1 VPTLRSRPALLVVR
15 RLAVPMLVLAALAL
29 AVAGCGGDGSSDAA
43 DLVGTYTTTL
53 GPSGPELK
61 EPNPPGRWQ
70 LLLTSPTEAYFQP
83 PEGTSFPVGNPV
95 VTEDGRITF
104 APDSGCPTQTGAA
117 GDGTYTW
124 SLDGDTLSFTEVDDT
139 CRDRVFVLTSQP
151 WTRAEEG

>member
-1 VPTLRSRPALLVVR
+1 VTTLHSRPSWLGLR
-15 RLAVPMLVLAALAL
+15 RLAVSALVLAALA
-29 AVAGCGGDGSSDAA
+29 ASGCGGDGSSDAA
-43 DLVGTYTTTL
+43 DLVGSYTTTL

-70 LLLTSPTEAYFQP
+70 LLLTSPTEAYFRP
-83 PEGTSFPVGNPV
+83 PEGPSFPVGNPV

-104 APDSGCPTQTGAA
+104 APDAGCPTQTGAP

-124 SLDGDTLSFTEVDDT
+124 SLDGGTLTFTEIDDT

-151 WTRAEEG
+151 WTRAAEG